1 MRHRALYTNKMLA
14 FFAAKITALNPTNR
28 QLISVIENINLLKS
42 NPNFLLESLESIF
55 SKSQTKLE
63 HIKEMGLRLADSKDI
78 ELFDF
83 SLRLYQIKDL
93 LLAEAKFSENIDL
106 NQLSNLDPLSLEY
119 DKISVLKPYKTRVS
133 GALLALL
140 FFEKLDNEE
149 VNFMS
154 KDSCDLISDLAT
166 KANNLKKQGLES
178 NQIFMLMFSESI
190 NQSIISD
197 SGTNYESRI
206 LSVLNKIGIDNIS
219 KTHDKNDK
227 STEYDFFF
235 EIDSKTYGIGAKR
248 TLRERYKQFIK
259 TALTSKIDVSIQIT
273 IGLDL
278 NEEKAKTIINHGTY
292 IFVSDE
298 IYQTRD
304 FLRKMDKVFSVKEL
318 NLKILKKLGH
328 TKFDKVE
335 FDLL

>member
-1 MRHRALYTNKMLA
+1 MKEQGGIINLNLN
-14 FFAAKITALNPTNR
+14 FFLKNILKLKPTNR
-28 QLISVIENINLLKS
+28 QVMLMIENINLLKS
-42 NPNFLLESLESIF
+42 NPSSLLESLEGIF
-55 SKSQTKLE
+55 TKSQSKLD
-63 HIKEMGLRLADSKDI
+63 HIKEISLRIVDASDI

-93 LLAEAKFSENIDL
+93 LLAEAKVSEAIDL

-140 FFEKLDNEE
+140 FFEKLDNGE

-154 KDSCDLISDLAT
+154 QDSCDIIADLAK
-166 KANNLKKQGLES
+166 KAIKLKGKGLES

-197 SGTNYESRI
+197 SGTNYEDRI
-206 LSVLNKIGIDNIS
+206 RSVLDKIGVKNIT
-219 KTHDKNDK
+219 KNHDKNDK

-235 EIDSKTYGIGAKR
+235 EIDDKTYGIGAKR

-259 TALTSKIDVSIQIT
+259 TALTSKIDISIEIT

-278 NEEKAKTIINHGTY
+278 NKEKAKTIVSHGTY

-304 FLRKMDKVFSVKEL
+304 FLRNIDKVYSVKDL
-318 NLKILKKLGH
+318 NLKTLKKLS
-328 TKFDKVE
+328 
-335 FDLL
+335 